1 MPTYL
6 KFNSKILLVLAFL
19 FILQSCSSAK
29 NRLPKEPRVLVFSKT
44 AAYRH
49 ASIPTGKL
57 AIMKL
62 GTANHFAVDTTE
74 NAGAFTAEN
83 LKKYAAVIFLSTTG
97 DVLNDAQQKAFE
109 DYFKNG
115 HGFVGIHAAT
125 DTEYGWPWYGEM
137 IGARFLNHPSIQ
149 NARFVIKDKSHLSTK
164 FFTDS
169 VWMHKDELYN
179 FKEIKPGIHV
189 LITIDEKSYEGGKNG
204 TLHPFSWYQNF
215 QGGRMFYTAMGH
227 TDETFSEP
235 KFLENLLGGIKYAM
249 GDKK

>member
-1 MPTYL
+1 MSLYL
-6 KFNSKILLVLAFL
+6 KFNSSALIFAIILFL
-19 FILQSCSSAK
+19 NMGCSSA
-29 NRLPKEPRVLVFSKT
+29 RFGAQKEPRVLVFSKT

-62 GTANHFAVDTTE
+62 GMANHFEVDTTE
-74 NAGAFTAEN
+74 NADAFTAEN

-97 DVLNDAQQKAFE
+97 DVLNDEQQKAFE

-125 DTEYGWPWYGEM
+125 DTEYGWPWYGDM
-137 IGARFLNHPSIQ
+137 IGARFLSHPNIQ
-149 NARFVIKDKSHLSTK
+149 NARFVIKDKNHLSTK

-179 FKEIKPGIHV
+179 FREIKPSIHV
-189 LITIDEKSYEGGKNG
+189 LITIDEKSYEGGKDG
-204 TLHPFSWYQNF
+204 AFHPFQLVS
-215 QGGRMFYTAMGH
+215 
-227 TDETFSEP
+227 
-235 KFLENLLGGIKYAM
+235 KF
-249 GDKK
+249 